1 MNIKKVETKPMIK
14 YILFTLASLSLS
26 PTTLMAE
33 DIVPIHW
40 VTSINYRKSVVENIN
55 LAGKVVLVNATNEAR
70 TYGGHLT
77 SEAGSFERL
86 ERVEL
91 PINPIT
97 LQAKTMCFLDQS
109 IIKDT
114 REAESVVYTPLYVLP
129 TRGQSRSLIYDITD
143 PTDPIFNG
151 AFQTS
156 RNNVTTC
163 SRGENSICA
172 SGKWGSW
179 SVGLANLENRY
190 LPSDTTV
197 DDHFFSKSV
206 KTLTSNKWGGKE
218 KTDGHIYYRGIWK
231 RRSVALLLI
240 QGTTDGQGF
249 DSFKSAPN
257 ANEIEAAPPCSNF
270 RKL

>member
-1 MNIKKVETKPMIK
+1 MIK
-14 YILFTLASLSLS
+14 CILFTLASLSLS
-26 PTTLMAE
+26 PTTLMAG

-40 VTSINYRKSVVENIN
+40 VTSINYHKSVVENIN

-77 SEAGSFERL
+77 SKINPGGKAGSFERL

-156 RNNVTTC
+156 SNNVTTC

-179 SVGLANLENRY
+179 SVGLANLENHY
-190 LPSDTTV
+190 LSNGTSNDFPP
-197 DDHFFSKSV
+197 KSV
-206 KTLTSNKWGGKE
+206 RTLTSNKWGGKE
-218 KTDGHIYYRGIWK
+218 WTDGRIYYRGIWK
-231 RRSVALLLI
+231 RSSVALLLI
-240 QGTTDGQGF
+240 QGTIDGQGF
-249 DSFKSAPN
+249 DSFSSAPN